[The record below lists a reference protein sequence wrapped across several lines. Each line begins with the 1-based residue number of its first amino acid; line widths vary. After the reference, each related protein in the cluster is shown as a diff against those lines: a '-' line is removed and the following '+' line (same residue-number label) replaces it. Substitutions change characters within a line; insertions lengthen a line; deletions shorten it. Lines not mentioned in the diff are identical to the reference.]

1 MIKKITIAIATCAL
15 LALLALLAGVN
26 ATLGAQ
32 ATSVADGVY
41 TEEQA
46 KRGATVYGEQC
57 ASCHGEKMEG
67 VADLFPALAGDLF
80 IKNWTGKSVGEL
92 YEKIATTMPALDPG
106 SMKPDQVADV
116 VADILSASKYPVGS
130 TALEPSADPL
140 KTIQIVAPTP

>member
-1 MIKKITIAIATCAL
+1 MTKKITIAIATCAL
-15 LALLALLAGVN
+15 LALAAGFH
-26 ATLGAQ
+26 ATLRAQ
-32 ATSVADGVY
+32 AQSVADGVY

-80 IKNWTGKSVGEL
+80 MKNWTGKSVGEL

-106 SMKPDQVADV
+106 SLKPEQT
-116 VADILSASKYPVGS
+116 ADIVAHILNASKYPAGT
-130 TALEPSADPL
+130 TALAASADPL
-140 KTIQIVAPTP
+140 KTIKIDAPK

>member
-1 MIKKITIAIATCAL
+1 MNKKITIAIATCAL
-15 LALLALLAGVN
+15 LALAAGFH
-26 ATLGAQ
+26 ATLRAQ

-46 KRGATVYGEQC
+46 KRGATVYAEQC

-67 VADLFPALAGDLF
+67 IADLFPALAGDLF
-80 IKNWTGKSVGEL
+80 LKNWTGKSVGEL

-116 VADILSASKYPVGS
+116 VAHILNASKYPAGT
-130 TALEPSADPL
+130 TALAASADPL
-140 KTIQIVAPTP
+140 KTIQIVAPKP

>member
-1 MIKKITIAIATCAL
+1 MNKKIIIAIATCAL
-15 LALLALLAGVN
+15 LALAAGFH
-26 ATLGAQ
+26 ATLRAQ

-46 KRGATVYGEQC
+46 KRGATVYAEQC

-67 VADLFPALAGDLF
+67 IADLFPALAGDPFL
-80 IKNWTGKSVGEL
+80 KNWTGKSVGEL

-116 VADILSASKYPVGS
+116 VAHMLNASKYPAGT
-130 TALEPSADPL
+130 TALAASADPL
-140 KTIQIVAPTP
+140 KTIQIVAPKP

>member
-1 MIKKITIAIATCAL
+1 MNKRINIAIATCAL
-15 LALLALLAGVN
+15 LALAARLD
-26 ATLGAQ
+26 ATRRAQ
-32 ATSVADGVY
+32 ATSVTEGVY

-67 VADLFPALAGDLF
+67 IADLFPALTGDPF
-80 IKNWTGKSVGEL
+80 VKNWTGKSVGEL

-116 VADILSASKYPVGS
+116 VAHMLSVSKYPAGS
-130 TALEPSADPL
+130 TALAASADPL
-140 KTIQIVAPTP
+140 KTIQIVAPN

>member
-1 MIKKITIAIATCAL
+1 MTKKITFAIATCAL
-15 LALLALLAGVN
+15 LGLAAGFH
-26 ATLGAQ
+26 ATLRAQ

-46 KRGATVYGEQC
+46 KRGATLYGEQC

-67 VADLFPALAGDLF
+67 VADLFPALTGDLF
-80 IKNWTGKSVGEL
+80 MKNWTGKSVGEL

-116 VADILSASKYPVGS
+116 VAHMLNASKYPAGT
-130 TALEPSADPL
+130 TALAASADPL
-140 KTIQIVAPTP
+140 KTIQIVAPKP

>member
-1 MIKKITIAIATCAL
+1 MNTKVTIAIATCAL
-15 LALLALLAGVN
+15 LALAAGLD
-26 ATLGAQ
+26 ATLRAQ

-46 KRGATVYGEQC
+46 KRGATVYSEQC

-67 VADLFPALAGDLF
+67 VADLFPALTGDLF
-80 IKNWTGKSVGEL
+80 VKNWTGKSVGEL

-116 VADILSASKYPVGS
+116 VAHMLNGSKYPAGT
-130 TALEPSADPL
+130 TALAASADPL
-140 KTIQIVAPTP
+140 KTIQIVAPKP

>member
-1 MIKKITIAIATCAL
+1 MNKKITLAIATCAL
-15 LALLALLAGVN
+15 LALAAGFH
-26 ATLGAQ
+26 ATLRAQ

-67 VADLFPALAGDLF
+67 IADLFPALTGDPF
-80 IKNWTGKSVGEL
+80 VKNWTGKSVGEL

-106 SMKPDQVADV
+106 SMKPDQVADI
-116 VADILSASKYPVGS
+116 VADILSASKYPAGS
-130 TALEPSADPL
+130 TALVASADPL

>member
-1 MIKKITIAIATCAL
+1 MTKKITIAIATCAL
-15 LALLALLAGVN
+15 LALASALN
-26 ATLGAQ
+26 ATLRAQ

-41 TEEQA
+41 TAEQA
-46 KRGATVYGEQC
+46 ERGATLYGEQC

-80 IKNWTGKSVGEL
+80 MKNWTGKSVGEL

-116 VADILSASKYPVGS
+116 VAHMLSASKYPTGS
-130 TALEPSADPL
+130 TALAASADPL